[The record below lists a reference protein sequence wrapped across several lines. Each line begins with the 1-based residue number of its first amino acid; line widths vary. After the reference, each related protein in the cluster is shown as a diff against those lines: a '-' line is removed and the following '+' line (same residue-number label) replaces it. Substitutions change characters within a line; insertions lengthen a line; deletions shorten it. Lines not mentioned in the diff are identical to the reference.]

1 MNKNLIIIPTYD
13 ERENVRPI
21 AEAIF
26 AAAPATDV
34 LFVDD
39 NSPDGTGQIL
49 DEMARGESRVNVLH
63 KPGKQGLGRAYISG
77 FKWALERHYEY
88 VFEMDADFSHDP
100 KEIPNF
106 LKAAQN
112 ADLVIGSRY
121 VNGVRVMN
129 WPVRRLIL
137 SKGAA
142 LYVRLVTGLPVS
154 DPTGGYKCYRR
165 EVLTTIPLD
174 AIASNGYSFQVE
186 MTYNAWF
193 RGFRIVEIPIVFEDR
208 HSGYSKMS
216 SDIMKE
222 ALQIVIKLA
231 FRHGFRRSPGLRPA
245 PAAPPEKKNT

>member
-1 MNKNLIIIPTYD
+1 MNKELVIIPTYD
-13 ERENVRPI
+13 ERENVGPI
-21 AEAIF
+21 AASIF
-26 AAAPATDV
+26 KAAPATDV

-39 NSPDGTGQIL
+39 NSPDGTGRIL
-49 DEMARGESRVNVLH
+49 DGMSKADPRVNVMH
-63 KPGKQGLGRAYISG
+63 KAGKQGLGRAYISG
-77 FKWALERHYEY
+77 FKWAIEKNYDF

-106 LKAAQN
+106 LRAAQN

-121 VNGVRVMN
+121 VNGIRVMN
-129 WPVRRLIL
+129 WPMSRLML

-142 LYVRLVTGLPVS
+142 LYVRLVTGLPIC

-165 EVLTTIPLD
+165 EVLTSIPLD
-174 AIASNGYSFQVE
+174 EIASNGYSFQVE

-208 HSGYSKMS
+208 HSGYSKMN
-216 SDIMKE
+216 SDITKE

-231 FRHGFRRSPGLRPA
+231 FRHGFRRKPAVRPTVV
-245 PAAPPEKKNT
+245 PSPEKQNS